1 MSPKP
6 NFSYF
11 KTVLS
16 KVYDYPN
23 LFNKE
28 LQKAK
33 AHLNSFD
40 YERLKNWAE
49 NREKSTLPS
58 D

>member
-16 KVYDYPN
+16 KVYGYPS

-28 LQKAK
+28 LEKAK
-33 AHLNSFD
+33 AHLNVYD
-40 YERLKNWAE
+40 YKRLKNWAE
-49 NREKSTLPS
+49 KREKSTLP
-58 D
+58 